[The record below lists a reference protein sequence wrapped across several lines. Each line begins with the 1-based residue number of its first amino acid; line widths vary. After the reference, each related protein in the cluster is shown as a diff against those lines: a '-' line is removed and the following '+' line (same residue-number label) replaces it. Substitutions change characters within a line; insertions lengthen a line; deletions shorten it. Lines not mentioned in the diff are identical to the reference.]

1 MCALCEAATITALT
15 FLSQIVN
22 DDIEVIEETIPKLET
37 FNQSY
42 SQLLSMT
49 EDLLA
54 KITACS
60 VSAISSDG
68 LEAKGQG
75 LQVLC
80 EVTPRVPVTTCRLL
94 LRPLQ

>member
-1 MCALCEAATITALT
+1 MKRLLHVHVSLLL

-42 SQLLSMT
+42 SQLLSVA

-54 KITACS
+54 RITACS

-68 LEAKGQG
+68 LEVKGQG
-75 LQVLC
+75 LQVL
-80 EVTPRVPVTTCRLL
+80 
-94 LRPLQ
+94 